1 MSEKDVEQRVRD
13 AFASAHAP
21 EDLKRRTLRAIE
33 ERRAVEGWRT
43 AEGASSAEGALSAEA
58 ADLRVVAGE
67 TSSALRSSR
76 RVLTLRAKVA
86 LAACLLVAAI
96 GAGLLGAA
104 FTLPTA
110 YVTLDV
116 NPSLELALN
125 RFDGVVGARGLND
138 DGTAL
143 LEETNVVGMSYEEA
157 VESIE
162 LALGE
167 AGYLAGDP
175 VLVVTVTC
183 DDEGRYDEIES
194 VSRRCLGSAGGE
206 VSCSHASEEE
216 HHAAHDVGLGVGK
229 WRVWSELVDA
239 GSDLTAEDTAGMSVR
254 ELEDLLAELLDG
266 QEGAGSGEQGH
277 HRGHGH
283 D

>member
-13 AFASAHAP
+13 AFASVHAP
-21 EDLKRRTLRAIE
+21 ENLKRRTLRAIE
-33 ERRAVEGWRT
+33 ERRAVEGRRA
-43 AEGASSAEGALSAEA
+43 AEGASSAEAV
-58 ADLRVVAGE
+58 DLRLVAGE
-67 TSSALRSSR
+67 APSATRSSR

-86 LAACLLVAAI
+86 LAACLLVAVL

-104 FTLPTA
+104 FSLPTA

-175 VLVVTVTC
+175 VLVVTVAC
-183 DDEGRYDEIES
+183 DDEGRYDELES

-216 HHAAHDVGLGVGK
+216 HHAAHDAGLGVGK

-239 GSDLTAEDTAGMSVR
+239 GSDLTAEDAAGMSVR
-254 ELEDLLAELLDG
+254 ELEDLLAELLAG
-266 QEGAGSGEQGH
+266 QEGTATGEWGH

>member
-1 MSEKDVEQRVRD
+1 MSEKDVERRVRD

-33 ERRAVEGWRT
+33 ERRA
-43 AEGASSAEGALSAEA
+43 AEGASSAEAV
-58 ADLRVVAGE
+58 DLRLVAGE
-67 TSSALRSSR
+67 APSATRSSR

-86 LAACLLVAAI
+86 LAACLLVAVL

-104 FTLPTA
+104 FSLPTA

-175 VLVVTVTC
+175 VLVVTVAC
-183 DDEGRYDEIES
+183 DDEGRYDELES

-216 HHAAHDVGLGVGK
+216 HHAAHDAGLGVGK

-239 GSDLTAEDTAGMSVR
+239 GSDLTAEDAAGMSVR
-254 ELEDLLAELLDG
+254 ELENLLAELLSG
-266 QEGAGSGEQGH
+266 QEGTATGEWGH